1 MNPQSPELK
10 KNTDQEEANTEIQ
23 KVNKNENY
31 VQTYSKKSETLNYVQ
46 ENINNPEVVTK
57 NTLNDLENQI
67 NKNLPRMSSII
78 EGLENQLSD
87 PNLSPELKDSIQKR
101 IEGLKELKNKSQEVL
116 TLIETQKKN
125 QEKDIKNNEI
135 RNTTETQVGTSNETN
150 EEENLKIDYLEGY
163 NQLINEIVKTKNEL
177 SGIVKNL
184 SEENLDPQI
193 KSNLETKAKELVERL
208 KQLREQLEAQEEN
221 INEENLRRSNEI
233 KNEISNLESQSDSE
247 DKQRQLRE
255 LNTEYQNLIVETDQK
270 LENYKGILNKT
281 QTSSIDTSN
290 QKLNIDLVTDIN
302 ETLSKLD
309 ISLGEKF
316 RRIEN
321 NNRVSSLS

>member
-10 KNTDQEEANTEIQ
+10 KNTNQEEANTEIQ

-87 PNLSPELKDSIQKR
+87 PNISPELKDSIQKR

-125 QEKDIKNNEI
+125 QEKDVKNNEI

-150 EEENLKIDYLEGY
+150 EEEILKIDYLEGY

-255 LNTEYQNLIVETDQK
+255 LNTEYQNLIVDTDQK